1 MKKAVRRIRV
11 TSNDVARAA
20 GVSQPTVSR
29 ALAGDQAI
37 SHETRR
43 RVLAAAQRLNYV
55 TKRLNHSR
63 IARHQR
69 TRVVGVVVA
78 SLTNAFYTVLL
89 DRLHHELASVGYSM
103 ILMID
108 QYENSADLSKL
119 QLLLDKTLD
128 GVLFTTATVDS
139 LAVRILHEQGVP
151 LVLAVR
157 SVPIPEIDVVENDN
171 VMGAKEAVLH
181 LLELGHHRI
190 GFVLGPN
197 NTSTSLQRL
206 KGATAALAEY
216 GLKPN
221 PKLTAWGPYSHEAG
235 YSAVLR
241 LWDSEERPTAVFC
254 ANDFIALGVLDAARK
269 HGIEVPNQLSVVGFD
284 DIPMA
289 GWSAIQLTTVRLGIE
304 QMAVVAARRLL
315 ERIQSPT
322 GLPGRRDLLPTS
334 LVRRATTLS
343 PQEVLRN
350 SIASVAEKRSGLPR
364 RG

>member
-1 MKKAVRRIRV
+1 MKKAVRRIPV
-11 TSNDVARAA
+11 TSQDVAKEA

-55 TKRLNHSR
+55 TNRLNHSR

-78 SLTNAFYTVLL
+78 ALTNAYYTLLL
-89 DRLHHELASVGYSM
+89 DRLHHELALAGYSM

-119 QLLLDKTLD
+119 QLLLDRTLD

-139 LAVRILHEQGVP
+139 VAVRILHQQGIP

-157 SVPIPEIDVVENDN
+157 SVPIPEIDIVENDN
-171 VMGAKEAVLH
+171 VMGGKEGVLH
-181 LLELGHHRI
+181 LLELGHRRI
-190 GFVLGPN
+190 GFIFGPD
-197 NTSTSLQRL
+197 NTSTSLQRFE
-206 KGATAALAEY
+206 GATAALAEY

-221 PKLTAWGPYSHEAG
+221 SKLTIWGSYSHEAG
-235 YSAVLR
+235 YSGLLR
-241 LWDSEERPTAVFC
+241 LWDSGERPTAVFC
-254 ANDFIALGVLDAARK
+254 GNDVIALGVLDGARK
-269 HGIEVPNQLSVVGFD
+269 HGIEVPNKLSVVGFD

-289 GWSAIQLTTVRLGIE
+289 GWSAIQLTTVRPGIGE
-304 QMAVVAARRLL
+304 LAALAARRLL

-334 LVRRATTLS
+334 LIRRATTAS
-343 PQEVLRN
+343 P
-350 SIASVAEKRSGLPR
+350 S
-364 RG
+364 

>member
-1 MKKAVRRIRV
+1 MKKAVRRIPV
-11 TSNDVARAA
+11 TSQDVAKEA

-55 TKRLNHSR
+55 TNRLNHSR

-78 SLTNAFYTVLL
+78 ALTNAYYTLLL
-89 DRLHHELASVGYSM
+89 DRLHHELALAGYSM

-119 QLLLDKTLD
+119 QLLLDRTLD

-139 LAVRILHEQGVP
+139 VAVRILHQQGIP

-157 SVPIPEIDVVENDN
+157 SVPIPEIDIVENDN
-171 VMGAKEAVLH
+171 VMGGKEGVIH
-181 LLELGHHRI
+181 LLELGHRRI
-190 GFVLGPN
+190 GFIFGPD
-197 NTSTSLQRL
+197 NTSTSLQRF

-221 PKLTAWGPYSHEAG
+221 SKLTIWGSYSHETG
-235 YSAVLR
+235 YSGLLR
-241 LWDSEERPTAVFC
+241 LWDSGERPTAVFC
-254 ANDFIALGVLDAARK
+254 GNDVIALGVLDGARK
-269 HGIEVPNQLSVVGFD
+269 HGIEVPNKLSVVGFD

-289 GWSAIQLTTVRLGIE
+289 GWSAIQLTTVRPGIGE
-304 QMAVVAARRLL
+304 LAALAARRLL

-334 LVRRATTLS
+334 LIRRATTAS
-343 PQEVLRN
+343 P
-350 SIASVAEKRSGLPR
+350 S
-364 RG
+364 